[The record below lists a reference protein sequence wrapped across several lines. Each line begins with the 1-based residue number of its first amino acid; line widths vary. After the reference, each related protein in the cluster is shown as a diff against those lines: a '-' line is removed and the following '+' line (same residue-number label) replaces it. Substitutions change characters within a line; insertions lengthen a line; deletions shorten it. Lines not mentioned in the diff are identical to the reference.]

1 MAIGAIAKKA
11 RPLPLAASIE
21 PGTLLALMED
31 IKPQRLEFLPVAWMF
46 GRSHFRFFEQYRPK
60 MPFTEGLTAALSQL
74 DRDF

>member
-31 IKPQRLEFLPVAWMF
+31 IKPQRLEFLPLAWMF
-46 GRSHFRFFEQYRPK
+46 GRSREQYRPK